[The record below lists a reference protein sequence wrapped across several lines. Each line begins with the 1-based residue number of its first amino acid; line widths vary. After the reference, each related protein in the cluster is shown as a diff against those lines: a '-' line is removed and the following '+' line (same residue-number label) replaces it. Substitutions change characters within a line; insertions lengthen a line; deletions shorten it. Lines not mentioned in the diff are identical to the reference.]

1 MNRSPRLALPWMALL
16 AACGAPPPTASTAPE
31 PATAAPSATAPS
43 ATASVRGVV
52 RWEGEIPERRVVDLS
67 GTPDC
72 LQTRDAPLLDESIV
86 VHDDRAVESVLLFVD
101 GSTAAPIA
109 TSAVPARLEL
119 RGARFAPHLLAV
131 QAGQRVDFANA
142 DPLLYNVHLLPQAND
157 EESFAMPGPG
167 TRSRTFPLPEPG
179 FVKVKD
185 DVHPW
190 MGAWIAVL
198 PHPWFAVTGDDG
210 RYAIAGVPSGRHT
223 LVLRH
228 PRLGEQRTEIEL
240 RDGAAVT
247 HDFTLRRGPRAE

>member
-1 MNRSPRLALPWMALL
+1 MKRFSKLVLSWLSLL
-16 AACGAPPPTASTAPE
+16 AACGTPPATETE
-31 PATAAPSATAPS
+31 HATAAPSAIAPS
-43 ATASVRGVV
+43 ATTSVRGVV
-52 RWEGEIPERRVVDLS
+52 RWEGEIPERRVIDLAGS
-67 GTPDC
+67 PDC
-72 LQTRDAPLLDESIV
+72 LKTRDAPLLDEAIV
-86 VHDDRAVESVLLFVD
+86 VHADRAVESVLLFVEAAPTLLPAA
-101 GSTAAPIA
+101 STALP
-109 TSAVPARLEL
+109 PARLEM

-131 QAGQRVDFANA
+131 AAGQRVDFANA

-198 PHPWFAVTGDDG
+198 PHPWFAVTGADG
-210 RYAIAGVPSGRHT
+210 RYAIDAPPAGRHE

-228 PRLGEQRTEIEL
+228 PRLGEQRTTIEVGE
-240 RDGAAVT
+240 GAVVT
-247 HDFTLRRGPRAE
+247 KDFKLRR